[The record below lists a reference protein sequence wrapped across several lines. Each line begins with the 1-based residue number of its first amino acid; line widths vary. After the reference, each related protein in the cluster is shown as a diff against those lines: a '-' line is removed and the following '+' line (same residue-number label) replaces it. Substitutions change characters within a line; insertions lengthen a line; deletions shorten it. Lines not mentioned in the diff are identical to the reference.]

1 VSARLDGGAGV
12 RERVD
17 ELGARLARFAD
28 RAAGFARARLLL
40 HGARLGRRVWV
51 GGPLRFTSEGEVVIG
66 DQVNLCGGIIPSE
79 LRCGAGG
86 RLEIG
91 DACIFNYGAFIDAR
105 ASIRIGR
112 RCSFG
117 SFVHIAD
124 ATGGPRG
131 AHGRSGPIV
140 IGDDVWI
147 AHGAVIEPGVTIG
160 AGSVVSAGSVV
171 VADVPAGSLAIGNPA
186 RSMSLK
192 LVGGEGR

>member
-1 VSARLDGGAGV
+1 MSALPFDGRA
-12 RERVD
+12 
-17 ELGARLARFAD
+17 LGARLARLGRLAD
-28 RAAGFARARLLL
+28 RALGFARARVLLR
-40 HGARLGRRVWV
+40 GAKLGRRVWV
-51 GGPLRFTSEGEVVIG
+51 GGALRFTSQGEVVLG
-66 DQVNLCGGIIPSE
+66 DNVNLCGGIIPSE
-79 LRCGAGG
+79 IRCGEGA

-91 DACIFNYGAFIDAR
+91 EACIFNYGVFIDAR

-117 SFVHIAD
+117 SLVHLAD
-124 ATGGPRG
+124 TSPHAPGTQ
-131 AHGRSGPIV
+131 GRNGPIT

-171 VADVPAGSLAIGNPA
+171 VADVPAGSLAMGNPA

-192 LVGGEGR
+192 LVAGAGR

>member
-1 VSARLDGGAGV
+1 MSALRAGGSELAARLT
-12 RERVD
+12 
-17 ELGARLARFAD
+17 RLAD
-28 RAAGFARARLLL
+28 RALGFARARVLLR
-40 HGARLGRRVWV
+40 GATLGRRVWV
-51 GGPLRFTSEGEVVIG
+51 GGALRFESQGEVVFG
-66 DQVNLCGGIIPSE
+66 DNVNLCGGIIPSE
-79 LRCGAGG
+79 IRCGEGG

-91 DACIFNYGAFIDAR
+91 EACIFNYGVVIDAR

-117 SFVHIAD
+117 SLVHLAD
-124 ATGGPRG
+124 TARGTGNPQG
-131 AHGRSGPIV
+131 ALGRNGPIT

-171 VADVPAGSLAIGNPA
+171 VADVPPGSLAMGNPA

-192 LVGGEGR
+192 LVGGAGR